1 MKLWNFHGGLRLA
14 PHKAESTQAPPR
26 NAPLPERLIL
36 PLQRRD
42 GRTAAPLVEPGGRVL
57 KGQIIAGGGD
67 DPFNPPIHASTSGV
81 VLAIEP
87 HPLPHPSGLSDL
99 CVVIEVDGEDA
110 AAEFEPPLDHRDC
123 DPAELLRRIHRA
135 GIVGLGGA
143 SFPTAVKANPGSRH
157 IETLIL
163 NGAECEP
170 YITCDEILLR
180 RRAEDVLRGGDILRH
195 ILRAERVL
203 IAIESDR
210 PEAIAAARLARQEL
224 GLENIDIVPV
234 PALYPTGG
242 EKQLI
247 RVLTGHEVPARGIPA
262 DIGVVCQNVGTAA
275 AVHRAV
281 ALGEPLLSRLVTV
294 TGLGIRQPQN
304 LDVRLGTPIA
314 ELAGFC
320 GGYTEEAERLILGG
334 PMMGF
339 ALASDAPPVVKST
352 HCVLVAGRGELGA
365 TLSPQ
370 PCIRCGAC
378 AEVCPANLL
387 PQQLYWYS
395 RSEQLDRALDYRLA
409 DCIECGG
416 CNVVCPSHIPLV
428 QYFRATKGKVW
439 ARQRER
445 DSADHARV
453 RFEARQ
459 ARKVEE
465 ARERAEAA
473 KRKKASLEQGAKPEI
488 KQAIERAKQ
497 KRAEKLAAEPGQ
509 QAEAN
514 TPAPVASNSETPP

>member
-26 NAPLPERLIL
+26 DAPLPERLIL
-36 PLQRRD
+36 PLQQRD
-42 GRTAAPLVEPGGRVL
+42 GRNADPLIEPGERVL
-57 KGQIIAGGGD
+57 KGQIIVSGGD
-67 DPFNPPIHASTSGV
+67 DPFNPPIHASTSGLV
-81 VLAIEP
+81 RAIEP
-87 HPLPHPSGLSDL
+87 HPLPHPSGLPDL
-99 CVVIEVDGEDA
+99 CVVIDVDGEDA
-110 AAEFEPPLDHRDC
+110 AVEFEPPLDYRNC

-143 SFPTAVKANPGSRH
+143 AFPTAVKANTGLRP
-157 IETLIL
+157 ITTLIL

-170 YITCDEILLR
+170 YITCDETLLR
-180 RRAEDVLRGGDILRH
+180 HRAEEVLRGGDILRH

-203 IAIESDR
+203 LAIENDR
-210 PEAIAAARLARQEL
+210 PEALAAARLARQTL
-224 GLENIDIVPV
+224 GLDSIDIVPV
-234 PALYPTGG
+234 PAIYPTGG

-247 RVLTGHEVPARGIPA
+247 RVLTGQEVPARGIPA

-275 AVHRAV
+275 AVYRAV

-294 TGLGIRQPQN
+294 TGRGIRQPQN

-320 GGYTEEAERLILGG
+320 GGYTDDAERLIVGG

-352 HCVLVAGRGELGA
+352 NCVLVAGRGELGA
-365 TLSPQ
+365 ARQPQ

-416 CNVVCPSHIPLV
+416 CDVVCPSHIPLV
-428 QYFRATKGKVW
+428 QYFRATKGKAL

-453 RFEARQ
+453 RFEARLL
-459 ARKVEE
+459 RKEE
-465 ARERAEAA
+465 DARERAEAA
-473 KRKKASLEQGAKPEI
+473 KRKKASLEKGAKPEI

-497 KRAEKLAAEPGQ
+497 KRAEKLAVETGQ
-509 QAEAN
+509 QVNAD
-514 TPAPVASNSETPP
+514 TSQPS